1 MAVIVIVSNIYQ
13 GFAMYMVIYKV
24 LYRYSLI
31 TLTKAPQERLIY
43 TLQMKELGNN
53 SAKYMPRP

>member
-43 TLQMKELGNN
+43 TLQMKELRNN